1 MPLFI
6 QENHVFLDY
15 TALFFCDKPS
25 DQGSCTEK
33 FISAKHLL
41 TKLEEEALGFTEI
54 HALK

>member
-25 DQGSCTEK
+25 DQGSCTER